1 MIAALIISFILATIV
16 SFFWVRGVDRAIQY
30 EQDHPD
36 ADKNAGW
43 LDWDE
48 QLNREMEEWDATLM
62 DGLEDEPE
70 WEDDN
75 GNLGETN
82 EVEEPT
88 TTDEPELP
96 FVDTTMPNV
105 EFQGSHRVTLTM
117 NGSETAPILFTPE
130 MLREIKQ
137 RENEAWGRYNDNKS
151 R

>member
-1 MIAALIISFILATIV
+1 MIIAIIISFILATII
-16 SFFWVRGVDRAIQY
+16 SLLWVRGIDRAIQY
-30 EQDHPD
+30 EQEHPD

-70 WEDDN
+70 
-75 GNLGETN
+75 
-82 EVEEPT
+82 
-88 TTDEPELP
+88 LP
-96 FVDTTMPNV
+96 FVDTTMPKV

-117 NGSETAPILFTPE
+117 NGSETAPIIFTPE

-137 RENEAWGRYNDNKS
+137 RETKAWGRYNN
-151 R
+151 

>member
-1 MIAALIISFILATIV
+1 MIIAIIISFILATII
-16 SFFWVRGVDRAIQY
+16 SLLWVRGIDRAIQY
-30 EQDHPD
+30 EQEHPD

-70 WEDDN
+70 
-75 GNLGETN
+75 
-82 EVEEPT
+82 
-88 TTDEPELP
+88 LP
-96 FVDTTMPNV
+96 FVDTTMPKV

-117 NGSETAPILFTPE
+117 NGSETAPIIFTPE

-137 RENEAWGRYNDNKS
+137 QETEAWGRYNN
-151 R
+151 

>member
-1 MIAALIISFILATIV
+1 MIIAIIISFILATII
-16 SFFWVRGVDRAIQY
+16 SLLWVRGIDRAIQY
-30 EQDHPD
+30 EQEHPD

-70 WEDDN
+70 
-75 GNLGETN
+75 
-82 EVEEPT
+82 
-88 TTDEPELP
+88 LP
-96 FVDTTMPNV
+96 FVDTTMPKV

-117 NGSETAPILFTPE
+117 NGSETAPIIFTPE

-137 RENEAWGRYNDNKS
+137 RENKAWRRYNDDNQS

>member
-1 MIAALIISFILATIV
+1 MATVIIIQVIIATIV
-16 SFFWVRGVDRAIQY
+16 SLFWVRGIDRAIQY
-30 EQDHPD
+30 EQEHPD

-70 WEDDN
+70 WENDN
-75 GNLGETN
+75 DNLGETN
-82 EVEEPT
+82 EVEEP

-117 NGSETAPILFTPE
+117 NGSETAPIIFTPE

-137 RENEAWGRYNDNKS
+137 RETEAWGR
-151 R
+151 

>member
-1 MIAALIISFILATIV
+1 MIIAIIISFILATII
-16 SFFWVRGVDRAIQY
+16 SLLWVRGIDRAIQY
-30 EQDHPD
+30 EQEHPD

-70 WEDDN
+70 
-75 GNLGETN
+75 
-82 EVEEPT
+82 
-88 TTDEPELP
+88 LP
-96 FVDTTMPNV
+96 FVDTTMPKV

-117 NGSETAPILFTPE
+117 NGSETAPIIFTPE

-137 RENEAWGRYNDNKS
+137 RETKAWGRYNNN
-151 R
+151 

>member
-1 MIAALIISFILATIV
+1 MATVIIIQVIIVTIV
-16 SFFWVRGVDRAIQY
+16 SLLWVRGIDRAIQY

-48 QLNREMEEWDATLM
+48 HLNREMEEWNSTLN

-70 WEDDN
+70 WKDDS
-75 GNLGETN
+75 LGETN

-88 TTDEPELP
+88 TELP

-117 NGSETAPILFTPE
+117 NGFETAPIIFTPE

-137 RENEAWGRYNDNKS
+137 RETEAWGRYNNN
-151 R
+151 